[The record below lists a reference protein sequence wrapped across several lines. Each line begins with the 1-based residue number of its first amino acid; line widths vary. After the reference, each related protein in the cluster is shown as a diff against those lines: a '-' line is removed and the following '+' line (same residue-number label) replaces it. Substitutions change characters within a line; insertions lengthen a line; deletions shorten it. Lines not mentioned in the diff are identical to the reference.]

1 MTYYDQ
7 HLHTHHSYDSQ
18 ADFTDYLDNS
28 TGFVVTTEHFDVAN
42 PVTGQTDVPD
52 YWAYS
57 AEIEQLNIQ
66 YGNRIL
72 KGIEIGYLVPICQ
85 LIVTQPLMNRDHE
98 RTERNPGLSDRSQ
111 TAASPDDPLLVL
123 EQGNLPARTHLQCIG
138 RRRQIAF

>member
-72 KGIEIGYLVPICQ
+72 K
-85 LIVTQPLMNRDHE
+85 
-98 RTERNPGLSDRSQ
+98 
-111 TAASPDDPLLVL
+111 VL
-123 EQGNLPARTHLQCIG
+123 KSAIINLKKQR
-138 RRRQIAF
+138 F

>member
-72 KGIEIGYLVPICQ
+72 KGIEIINNVIASKHKIEHQFLSSSHKTKNPITKYAIGFFK
-85 LIVTQPLMNRDHE
+85 LFRK
-98 RTERNPGLSDRSQ
+98 
-111 TAASPDDPLLVL
+111 AA
-123 EQGNLPARTHLQCIG
+123 A
-138 RRRQIAF
+138 